1 MSILVADRIK
11 DLAVELTKVRS
22 IVGTSGEV
30 EVSEKIHKHLK
41 QLDYFQQHP
50 QYLFY
55 HETGDSL
62 GRKSV
67 IAVVKGQKGSSR
79 DTVVLISHM
88 DTVGIEDYGD
98 LKEFAVDPDKLTQE
112 IKNKKLDEEVIQDLE
127 SGEWLFGRGI
137 FDMKTGVAAQMVLLE
152 EMSKKVHQWEGNIVF
167 VAVPDEEGNS
177 AGMLT
182 AVDALKELKRKE
194 GFSYIAAIDTD
205 YMAPRY
211 PGDENRY
218 IYIGTVGKLLPC
230 FFVVGKETHV
240 GEAFG
245 GLDPN
250 LLSSELMNQID
261 LSDKLCDVVEGEST
275 LPPISLRQQDLK
287 TEYSAQTAHTANVY
301 FNYATHS
308 QTPDAVVEK
317 LKEKAT
323 IAFENVIER
332 LNKRYKEFCEKSNMP
347 YKKLPWKSRVMT
359 FEELYTEVKNEMGD
373 EIDEKIRRAAEE
385 INPDVDDRDY
395 SLRIVKEVHKHY
407 SDRSP
412 VIILYF
418 APPYYPHIYVKG
430 ENQKEKRLLEA
441 VERAVHDVKSKCEH
455 SIVIRKFY
463 PYISDLSFC
472 AVTADE
478 NQLKTLINNMPA
490 WPEKYS
496 LPVESIKALSM
507 PVVNIGP
514 FGKDAHKLTERV
526 HIPYSFNIMPE
537 ILFKTVEQLLE
548 K

>member
-1 MSILVADRIK
+1 MNTLGDRIK
-11 DLAVELTKVRS
+11 NLAVELTKVRS

-41 QLDYFQQHP
+41 QLEYFQQHP
-50 QYLFY
+50 QHLFY
-55 HETGDSL
+55 HETGDKL

-67 IAVVKGQKGSSR
+67 IAVVKGQKGNSR
-79 DTVVLISHM
+79 DTVVLIGHT

-98 LKEFAVDPDKLTQE
+98 LKEFAVDPDKLTQK
-112 IKNKKLDEEVIQDLE
+112 IKNKKLDEEVMQDLE

-137 FDMKTGVAAQMVLLE
+137 FDMKTGVAAHMVLIE
-152 EMSKKVHQWEGNIVF
+152 EMSKKVHQWGGNIVF

-182 AVDALKELKRKE
+182 AVDALKELKQKE
-194 GFSYIAAIDTD
+194 GFSYIAAVDTD

-211 PGDENRY
+211 PGDEKRY

-240 GEAFG
+240 GEAFS

-250 LLSSELMNQID
+250 LLSSELINQID
-261 LSDKLCDVVEGEST
+261 LSDELCDVAEGEST

-287 TEYSAQTAHTANVY
+287 TEYSVQTAHTANVY

-308 QTPDAVVEK
+308 QTPDVVVEK

-332 LNKRYKEFCEKSNMP
+332 LNKRYREFCEKSNTP
-347 YKKLPWKSRVMT
+347 YKKLPWKPRVMT
-359 FEELYTEVKNEMGD
+359 FEELYTEVKKEMGD
-373 EIDEKIRRAAEE
+373 EIDEKIRKAAEE
-385 INPDVDDRDY
+385 MGPDVDDRDY
-395 SLRIVKEVHKHY
+395 SLRIVKEIHKHY

-418 APPYYPHIYVKG
+418 APPYYSHIYVKG
-430 ENQKEKRLLEA
+430 ENQKETRLLEA
-441 VERAVHDVKSKCEH
+441 VEKAVHDVKSESKH
-455 SIVIRKFY
+455 PIVIRKFY

-472 AVTADE
+472 AITANED
-478 NQLKTLINNMPA
+478 QLKALINNMPA

-496 LPVESIKALSM
+496 LPVESIKALNV

-526 HIPYSFNIMPE
+526 HIPYSFNTMPK
-537 ILFKTVEQLLE
+537 ILFGTVEQLL
-548 K
+548 KK